1 MQLRGTAHSLTRSR
15 RRITINITSL
25 IDVLFLL
32 LIFFM
37 VSSTF
42 LEQPGMEL
50 DLPSAESANVSKL
63 KSYMVYLY
71 ADGKI
76 NLNEHGIEMRA
87 LEDSLKRAG
96 ADMKDMTLS
105 LFADKSASHGNVV
118 QIMDIARKAGIHKL
132 VVATLPAGAN
142 K

>member
-1 MQLRGTAHSLTRSR
+1 MQLRGATQSYTRSR
-15 RRITINITSL
+15 RRIAINITSL

-50 DLPSAESANVSKL
+50 ELPSAESANVSKL
-63 KSYMVYLY
+63 KSYVVYLY
-71 ADGKI
+71 ADGEI
-76 NLNEHGIEMRA
+76 HLNEHNIEMRA
-87 LEDSLKRAG
+87 LEDSLKRAET
-96 ADMKDMTLS
+96 DMKDMTLS
-105 LFADKSASHGNVV
+105 LFADKGALHGNVV
-118 QIMDIARKAGIHKL
+118 QIMDIARKAGIQKL
-132 VVATLPAGAN
+132 VIATLPAGAN